1 MKHIHLPWAFFVK
14 SGTLRTSVYNVYGSQ
29 NEFVDSVTGVF
40 ILRMRSLGQNGP
52 LRRDAVI
59 AVARIELMYFCMQ
72 VLERDES
79 SKHLERRLQQAED
92 CILSKEDEVN
102 DLQAKVDD
110 LGSELGA
117 VKEQRNGLERELDT
131 LQQTLRQAQTSL
143 VDATQKHQ
151 QEVRL

>member
-1 MKHIHLPWAFFVK
+1 M
-14 SGTLRTSVYNVYGSQ
+14 YNVYGSQ
-29 NEFVDSVTGVF
+29 NDFVNSVTGVF
-40 ILRMRSLGQNGP
+40 ILCMRSLGQNGP
-52 LRRDAVI
+52 LRRDAVF
-59 AVARIELMYFCMQ
+59 AVARIELMYLCMQ

-92 CILSKEDEVN
+92 RILSKEDEVN
-102 DLQAKVDD
+102 DLQGKVDD

-117 VKEQRNGLERELDT
+117 VKEQRNGLERELDA